1 MPLAILHMEGLH
13 GTADICA
20 QYNPHYSSIPKTLK
34 GTVSFEFRCFMQ
46 IIQMGLDFFTS
57 LNFYS
62 LRFPYFPY
70 LPSLPQFK
78 RTLQPSFLPYHLC
91 VQSTSNLSF
100 NCKCNIH
107 LLFVIGQLLHIFC
120 NFEKMQVQQIL
131 GINQAFMMN
140 FMIYDIC

>member
-57 LNFYS
+57 LNF
-62 LRFPYFPY
+62 
-70 LPSLPQFK
+70 PSL
-78 RTLQPSFLPYHLC
+78 TCHL
-91 VQSTSNLSF
+91 SLSL
-100 NCKCNIH
+100 KGHYGH
-107 LLFVIGQLLHIFC
+107 LFCLITFVCSLLLTYLLIASATFTCFFVIGQLLHIFC
-120 NFEKMQVQQIL
+120 NFEKMQVQQMTDQSLRNKL
-131 GINQAFMMN
+131 GLYDGF
-140 FMIYDIC
+140 YDI